1 MGAYSPAKIIDKTI
15 ERKIINKII
24 KPTLNALK
32 KKKKILF
39 GFSLYW
45 FND

>member
-32 KKKKILF
+32 EKTILAF
-39 GFSLYW
+39 FILV
-45 FND
+45 